1 MQLTRAADYGVRVMV
16 HLASRPAK
24 GRLSLATLA
33 EAADAPLSFLSKVL
47 QALARAGLI
56 DSRRGQSGGF
66 QISPRGRKA
75 SMRQVVEAV
84 DGPIRL
90 NVCLA
95 EDGSC
100 HRKSWCPAHP
110 VWQRAQ
116 KAMLEVLSAATIA
129 DLAAQRPS
137 GARGNCEPANGR
149 SVEPASE
156 CFPWQGGGLRPRA
169 NAS

>member
-1 MQLTRAADYGVRVMV
+1 M
-16 HLASRPAK
+16 
-24 GRLSLATLA
+24 SLATLA
-33 EAADAPLSFLSKVL
+33 EAADAPVSFLSKVL

-75 SMRQVVEAV
+75 SMREVIEAV

-100 HRKSWCPAHP
+100 RRKSWCPAHP

-116 KAMLEVLSAATIA
+116 KAMLEVLSAATVA
-129 DLAAQRPS
+129 ELAVQHSA
-137 GARGNCEPANGR
+137 GACGDCEQATICLPA
-149 SVEPASE
+149 EPCS
-156 CFPWQGGGLRPRA
+156 
-169 NAS
+169 